1 MARTAPV
8 TGHYGNYHITVAT
21 MGSGKKGRR
30 REYYEEDDGDVDNNG
45 IGGSSGKKVRREGFY
60 GYSYGAGGSG
70 SKGYCFSIFVQIQY
84 RRW

>member
-30 REYYEEDDGDVDNNG
+30 REYYEEDDDNNG
-45 IGGSSGKKVRREGFY
+45 IGGSSGKKVRREGFD

-84 RRW
+84 